1 MRLVVRI
8 AWADQW
14 PLGSLSQQ
22 PSSRTLSGQFVNV
35 LVLIRVSLRL
45 SAGVSKHSYVQDQLM
60 SSGSGSVSPLM
71 SANVGLPR
79 AAVRPLLMSRYLP
92 AIAAFAGFSLT
103 GLALYPVLARDLDG
117 FDFTDPLDLV
127 LPPEPV
133 AVTKASAPFFEAR
146 VVPAKAIVEP
156 ESEVIPP
163 PEPPKPVAPLVI
175 STHSG
180 EASWYGP
187 GLYGNRTANGEVF
200 RRGTMTA
207 AHRTLPFGTRVRV
220 TNLWNG
226 RKAVVRINDRGPFA
240 GDRVIDLAHGAAS
253 ELGLTSSGIAQV
265 RLEVLR

>member
-1 MRLVVRI
+1 MAR
-8 AWADQW
+8 
-14 PLGSLSQQ
+14 
-22 PSSRTLSGQFVNV
+22 F
-35 LVLIRVSLRL
+35 
-45 SAGVSKHSYVQDQLM
+45 
-60 SSGSGSVSPLM
+60 
-71 SANVGLPR
+71 
-79 AAVRPLLMSRYLP
+79 LP
-92 AIAAFAGFSLT
+92 AIAAFAGISLT

-117 FDFTDPLDLV
+117 FEFTDPLDLV
-127 LPPEPV
+127 LPPEPAAAVEAAEPLV
-133 AVTKASAPFFEAR
+133 AEPSLEEPVESVT
-146 VVPAKAIVEP
+146 AIAEP
-156 ESEVIPP
+156 EPPAP

-200 RRGTMTA
+200 RPGTMTA